1 MSIGNN
7 EIAQIISILGTGKL
21 PMTGGPAG
29 TLKPVIAQTMP
40 YEKTT
45 GTPTA
50 STGVMDLSAIYLP
63 IGATITSINYI
74 NNTTAEATGT
84 HLWFALYDDGRG
96 SSTAGQLAC
105 LGQTPDQ
112 TGAAAFGAS
121 VNLGLS
127 LISPVTTTYSGIYY
141 VAFMCAAGTLPN
153 LTGITRASTA
163 SIQLAASAGALL
175 SGTAGSGLTT
185 TAPNPSGAITASNR
199 TQYAYL
205 S

>member
-1 MSIGNN
+1 MSISDN
-7 EIAQIISILGTGKL
+7 EIAQILSTFGTGRL
-21 PMTGGPAG
+21 PVTGGPAG
-29 TLKPVIAQTMP
+29 TLKSAIAQTMP
-40 YEKTT
+40 YEATT
-45 GTPTA
+45 GTAIA

-63 IGATITSINYI
+63 IGATITNINYI
-74 NNTTAEATGT
+74 NNNIAEATGT

-96 SSTAGQLAC
+96 SSVAGQLAC

-127 LISPVTTTYSGIYY
+127 LIFPVTTTYSGIYY

-153 LTGITRASTA
+153 LAGIVRASTA

-185 TAPNPSGAITASNR
+185 TAPNPSGTVTISNR
-199 TQYAYL
+199 TQYAYV